1 MTYVVLIERYT
12 ELETFSISMERILQ
26 TEQYIMIGI
35 YHYISFFYYIIMRHE
50 VGFFVFF
57 SVF

>member
-35 YHYISFFYYIIMRHE
+35 YHYISFFTI
-50 VGFFVFF
+50 
-57 SVF
+57 SL